1 MHSGYVPL
9 RIFSSFTMLDGAI
22 DPKAIA
28 AQAKANAFPAAG
40 LTDRNGLYAA
50 MAFSDAAKKAGV
62 QPIIGT
68 MLGVA
73 RPDMPDNVAPMVD
86 WIALYAQDMAGYDN
100 LCALVS
106 AAHLE
111 RPIELAA
118 HVGFDVLET
127 FSSGLIALTAG
138 GEGGIARLF
147 AEGQPDRA
155 KSYANRLQAIFG
167 DRLYVE
173 LARRDDPIEMA
184 AEQELIDLAYDRD
197 LPLVATNPCCFADS
211 GFRDAHDAMLCI
223 ANSTYVEMDD
233 RPKSCPEAWLKPAEV
248 MKQLFADLP
257 EAIDNTLVVAQRCAV
272 MAPWRKPILPSLAGD
287 REGEAA
293 MLRRDATA
301 GLNARLDR
309 IAELEGEG
317 EPGWREA
324 YHERLKFEVDIII
337 QMGFPGY
344 FLIVADFIKWAKD
357 HDIPVGPGRGSGA
370 GSVVAWALTITDLDP
385 LKLGLLFERFLNPE
399 RVSMPD
405 FDIDFCETRRGEVIR
420 YVQEKYGRDQVAQ
433 IITFGKLKARAVL
446 KDTGRVLQMSYGQVD
461 RLAKLVPNHPTDPW
475 DLKRALNGVPE
486 LAKEYANDNQVRRL
500 LDLATKLEG
509 LPRHSSTHAA
519 GVVIGDRPLA
529 QLVPLYRDPRSDM
542 PVTQFD
548 MKFVEGAGL
557 VKFDFLGL
565 KTLSVLQKAVQLLA
579 KRGVEVDLGA
589 LAWDDE
595 ATYALL
601 QKGDTVGVFQLESE
615 GMRRTLSAVRPTN
628 FGDIIALVSLYR
640 PGPMD
645 NIPSFGRRKQGT
657 EEIIYPHPLLEQI
670 LSETYGIFVY
680 QEQVMQAAQILA
692 GYSLG
697 GADLLRRAMGKKVK
711 AEMDAQRAIFVKG
724 CAEVNN
730 IPAQKANELFDLID
744 KFAGY
749 GFNKSHAAAYALLAY
764 QTAWLKAHHPHEF
777 YAASMCY
784 DMALT
789 DKLAIFVDD
798 ARRMGVTMLPPCIN
812 ASQAEFDVEAHEDGL
827 AVRYALGAL
836 KSVGEGAM
844 EKLVVERQ
852 AGGAF
857 ASLDAL
863 AKRVD
868 PRLMNKRQLET
879 LASAGAFDGIEPN
892 RAGVHAVA
900 ETVLAIAA
908 RTHEG
913 RTSGQGGL
921 FGETE
926 VAGDAI
932 KLPTGTRWTLS
943 QRMEQE
949 KEAFGFYF
957 SAHPVDRHAHI
968 AKMHG
973 ARTYTS
979 LTDLVIPDDGARI
992 GATMAALVEDARWRT
1007 SARGKRYMMAQ
1018 LSDAT
1023 GQFLA
1028 TCFDDSVAADLEKAA
1043 KEGDCAL
1050 ITVELDRRP
1059 GEEAPRVS
1067 IKRVQLFDG
1076 LASTAKFV
1084 VEVTITD
1091 KVAFKALHAMLD
1103 PLRNG
1108 RGEVRARIE
1117 GTDGDTLL
1125 TLGRNFLLD
1134 AELASHIEDLPGV
1147 KAVAMKSSEARLALV
1162 G

>member
-28 AQAKANAFPAAG
+28 AQAKANVFPAAG

-68 MLGVA
+68 MLGIA

-86 WIALYAQDMAGYDN
+86 WIALYAQDMTGYDN

-106 AAHLE
+106 AAHLD

-118 HVGFDVLET
+118 HVGFDTLET
-127 FSSGLIALTAG
+127 FSKGLIALTAG

-155 KSYANRLQAIFG
+155 KAYADRLQAIFG

-173 LARRDDPIEMA
+173 LARRDDPIEME

-197 LPLVATNPCCFADS
+197 LPLVATNPCCFTDS

-233 RPKSCPEAWLKPAEV
+233 RPKSCPEAWLKPAEM

-257 EAIDNTLVVAQRCAV
+257 EAIENTLVVAQRCAV

-324 YHERLKFEVDIII
+324 YHERLTFEVDIII

-657 EEIIYPHPLLEQI
+657 EEIIYPHALLEQI

-932 KLPTGTRWTLS
+932 KLPTGTRWSLS

-979 LTDLVIPDDGARI
+979 LTELIIPDDGARI

-1084 VEVTITD
+1084 VEVTVTD
-1091 KVAFKALHAMLD
+1091 KVAFRALHAMLD

-1117 GTDGDTLL
+1117 GEGGDTLL

>member
-28 AQAKANAFPAAG
+28 AQAKVNAFPAAG

-73 RPDMPDNVAPMVD
+73 RPDMPENVAPMVD
-86 WIALYAQDMAGYDN
+86 WIALYAQDMEGYDN

-106 AAHLE
+106 AAHLD

-118 HVGFDVLET
+118 HVGFDTLAR
-127 FSSGLIALTAG
+127 FSKGLIALTAG

-155 KSYANRLQAIFG
+155 RAYADRLQAIYG

-173 LARRDDPIEMA
+173 LARRDDAVEMA

-197 LPLVATNPCCFADS
+197 LPLVATNPCCFTDS

-223 ANSTYVEMDD
+223 ANSTYVEMED

-257 EAIDNTLVVAQRCAV
+257 EAIENTLVVAQRCAV

-293 MLRRDATA
+293 MLRQDATA

-1117 GTDGDTLL
+1117 GADGDTLL

>member
-1 MHSGYVPL
+1 
-9 RIFSSFTMLDGAI
+9 
-22 DPKAIA
+22 
-28 AQAKANAFPAAG
+28 
-40 LTDRNGLYAA
+40 
-50 MAFSDAAKKAGV
+50 
-62 QPIIGT
+62 
-68 MLGVA
+68 
-73 RPDMPDNVAPMVD
+73 
-86 WIALYAQDMAGYDN
+86 
-100 LCALVS
+100 
-106 AAHLE
+106 
-111 RPIELAA
+111 
-118 HVGFDVLET
+118 
-127 FSSGLIALTAG
+127 
-138 GEGGIARLF
+138 
-147 AEGQPDRA
+147 
-155 KSYANRLQAIFG
+155 
-167 DRLYVE
+167 
-173 LARRDDPIEMA
+173 
-184 AEQELIDLAYDRD
+184 
-197 LPLVATNPCCFADS
+197 
-211 GFRDAHDAMLCI
+211 
-223 ANSTYVEMDD
+223 MDD
-233 RPKSCPEAWLKPAEV
+233 RPKSSPEAWLKPAEV

-272 MAPWRKPILPSLAGD
+272 MAPWRKPILPRLAGD

-301 GLNARLDR
+301 GLEARLDR

-324 YHERLKFEVDIII
+324 YHERLTFEVDIII

-405 FDIDFCETRRGEVIR
+405 FDVDFCETRRGEVIR

-557 VKFDFLGL
+557 GKFDFLGL
-565 KTLSVLQKAVQLLA
+565 KTLSVLQKAVQLLR
-579 KRGVEVDLGA
+579 KRGVDVDLGA

-628 FGDIIALVSLYR
+628 FG
-640 PGPMD
+640 
-645 NIPSFGRRKQGT
+645 RKQGT

-724 CAEVNN
+724 CQEVNG

-789 DKLAIFVDD
+789 DRRAICGDEP
-798 ARRMGVTMLPPCIN
+798 RGMG
-812 ASQAEFDVEAHEDGL
+812 G
-827 AVRYALGAL
+827 
-836 KSVGEGAM
+836 
-844 EKLVVERQ
+844 
-852 AGGAF
+852 
-857 ASLDAL
+857 
-863 AKRVD
+863 RV
-868 PRLMNKRQLET
+868 
-879 LASAGAFDGIEPN
+879 
-892 RAGVHAVA
+892 
-900 ETVLAIAA
+900 
-908 RTHEG
+908 
-913 RTSGQGGL
+913 
-921 FGETE
+921 
-926 VAGDAI
+926 
-932 KLPTGTRWTLS
+932 
-943 QRMEQE
+943 
-949 KEAFGFYF
+949 
-957 SAHPVDRHAHI
+957 
-968 AKMHG
+968 
-973 ARTYTS
+973 
-979 LTDLVIPDDGARI
+979 
-992 GATMAALVEDARWRT
+992 
-1007 SARGKRYMMAQ
+1007 
-1018 LSDAT
+1018 
-1023 GQFLA
+1023 
-1028 TCFDDSVAADLEKAA
+1028 
-1043 KEGDCAL
+1043 
-1050 ITVELDRRP
+1050 RRP
-1059 GEEAPRVS
+1059 
-1067 IKRVQLFDG
+1067 
-1076 LASTAKFV
+1076 
-1084 VEVTITD
+1084 
-1091 KVAFKALHAMLD
+1091 
-1103 PLRNG
+1103 
-1108 RGEVRARIE
+1108 
-1117 GTDGDTLL
+1117 
-1125 TLGRNFLLD
+1125 
-1134 AELASHIEDLPGV
+1134 
-1147 KAVAMKSSEARLALV
+1147 
-1162 G
+1162 

>member
-86 WIALYAQDMAGYDN
+86 WIALYAQDMTGYDN

-106 AAHLE
+106 AAHLD

-118 HVGFDVLET
+118 HVGFDTLET
-127 FSSGLIALTAG
+127 FSGGLIALTAG

-155 KSYANRLQAIFG
+155 KAYADRLQAIFG

-197 LPLVATNPCCFADS
+197 LPLVATNPCCFTDS

-233 RPKSCPEAWLKPAEV
+233 RPKSCPEAWLKPAEM

-257 EAIDNTLVVAQRCAV
+257 EAIENTLVVAQRCAV

-309 IAELEGEG
+309 IADLEGEG

-595 ATYALL
+595 ATYGLL

-844 EKLVVERQ
+844 EKLVVERE

-979 LTDLVIPDDGARI
+979 LTELIIPDDGARI

-1084 VEVTITD
+1084 VEVTVTD

-1117 GTDGDTLL
+1117 GEDGDTLL